1 MRRVDPSEILD
12 LTRYEQIRPRY
23 LAETIEMKKSRRIAV
38 GQDLNFIFE
47 NRETVIFQ
55 IQEMV
60 RAERRV
66 RDEAIAAEVSVYNEL
81 IPEDHQL
88 SATLMIE
95 IPDMKKVR
103 SELDRLIGID
113 EHVYLEVGGQQV
125 RAAFDD
131 KQFESDRIAAVQYV
145 KFPLGPELS
154 ERFRDESVSAIL
166 GADHP
171 NYQATCAIEGSVRAS
186 LAADLAPGA

>member
-60 RAERRV
+60 RTERRV
-66 RDEAIAAEVSVYNEL
+66 LDEAIAAEVSVYNEL
-81 IPEDHQL
+81 IPGEHEL

-95 IPDMKKVR
+95 IPDMKTVR
-103 SELDRLIGID
+103 SQLDRLIGID
-113 EHVYLEVGGQQV
+113 EHVYLEVGGEQV
-125 RAAFDD
+125 RAAFDG

-154 ERFRDESVSAIL
+154 ERFRDESVPAML
-166 GADHP
+166 AADHP
-171 NYQATCAIEGSVRAS
+171 NYQATRAIEGPVRAS